1 AQKIADKLGAKT
13 SSTEKSAISEPPT
26 SDLLAYDLY
35 LRGKKLIDGISFSTR
50 AREELFEA
58 VQLLEQAVARDPFF
72 YMAYSQLAG
81 AHDRIYFLGFDHTDA
96 RLKLAENAIDTVRRL
111 RPDSGELH
119 LALAQHAYWA
129 YADYDWA
136 RRELAIAQK
145 TLPNESRIPL
155 LAAYIARR
163 QGHWEESLQQLQH
176 ALSLDPRN
184 FYILQQVSLTYE
196 HLRQYKEMA
205 ATLDNLLAIAP
216 RDISSRVRRAWVD
229 LESRADVKPLAA
241 EIQAIRDED
250 PTAGDM
256 VAVEWLTVALRERD
270 ALEAERALASLPVGG
285 CRDENIPFP
294 ASWCGGLVARLRGD
308 DKEARAAFTKARREL
323 EQMVINEPNYAAA
336 LCALGVV
343 DAALGNKSD
352 AIKEGER
359 ALEMIPSSKSALDG
373 PMFIQYLAVIY
384 AWVGEKDHAIQR
396 LAEAVKLPG
405 SLATY
410 GSLRLDPIWD
420 PLRGDPRF
428 EALVASLAPKEEDS
442 KR

>member
-1 AQKIADKLGAKT
+1 
-13 SSTEKSAISEPPT
+13 
-26 SDLLAYDLY
+26 LLAYDLY

-129 YADYDWA
+129 YADYDRA
-136 RRELAIAQK
+136 RQELAIAQK

-184 FYILQQVSLTYE
+184 FYILQQVSITYE
-196 HLRQYKEMA
+196 GLHRYKEMA
-205 ATLDNLLAIAP
+205 ATLDKVLNIAP
-216 RDISSRVRRAWVD
+216 KDVFSRVRRAWVD
-229 LESRADVKPLAA
+229 MEWRADLQPL
-241 EIQAIRDED
+241 QD
-250 PTAGDM
+250 
-256 VAVEWLTVALRERD
+256 AVESILSDDPDATPLIAVEAMTLGLRARNPS
-270 ALEAERALASLPVGG
+270 EAERALAAMPSTG
-285 CRDENIPFP
+285 CHDTNIPFP
-294 ASWCGGLVARLRGD
+294 NSWCEGLVARLKGD
-308 DKEARAAFTKARREL
+308 DETARRHFLDARKEL
-323 EQMVINEPNYAAA
+323 EQIVRAEPQYSAG

-343 DAALGNKSD
+343 DAALGD
-352 AIKEGER
+352 REEAIRQGER
-359 ALEMIPSSKSALDG
+359 AVTLTPINGSGFDGSKL
-373 PMFIQYLAVIY
+373 IEYLAVIY
-384 AWVGEKDHAIQR
+384 AWTGEKDRAIAR
-396 LAEAVKLPG
+396 LSEALQLPG
-405 SLATY
+405 DVSY
-410 GSLRLDPIWD
+410 GYLRLDPIWD